1 MEFFKNNDDV
11 EILSAPTSLE
21 TASIQRIK
29 CISMLQQCKKQQED
43 LTVKIRLHDK
53 IKYIQDC
60 QNEFSQQQTSIKEK
74 HETTKTV
81 LEKQIN
87 ELKQQKQKL
96 NNKKLNFYVLTV
108 IDCILFLYILY
119 KNKDYIF

>member
-1 MEFFKNNDDV
+1 MEFFNNNDDV

-21 TASIQRIK
+21 TASIQSIK

-74 HETTKTV
+74 HETTKAV

-87 ELKQQKQKL
+87 ELKQQKQNL
-96 NNKKLNFYVLTV
+96 NNKKLNFYLLTV